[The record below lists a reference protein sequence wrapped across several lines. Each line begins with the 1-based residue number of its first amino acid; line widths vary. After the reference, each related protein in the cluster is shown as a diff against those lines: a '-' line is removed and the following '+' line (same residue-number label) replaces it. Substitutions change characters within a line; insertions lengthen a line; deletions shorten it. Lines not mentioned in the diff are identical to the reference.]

1 MLETSSISVIKKELQ
16 QMPKEMLV
24 QHLLR
29 LAKYKKESKELL
41 NYLLFE
47 AHDEAAYIRQVKEEI
62 ENEFETINY
71 TSIYYIKKGVQRI
84 HRILNKYIRYS
95 GQKTTQIELLI
106 HFCKQMKALKTSYKR
121 SRVLSNLYERQ
132 VITISKTLSKV
143 HEDIRLDYESD
154 LEEII

>member
-1 MLETSSISVIKKELQ
+1 MLETSSLSVIKKELQ

-29 LAKYKKESKELL
+29 LAKYKKDSKELL

-62 ENEFETINY
+62 EEEFKGINY
-71 TSIYYIKKGVQRI
+71 SSIYYIKKGVQRI

-95 GQKTTQIELLI
+95 GQKTTEVDLLI
-106 HFCKQMKALKTSYKR
+106 HFCQQMKGLKTNYKR
-121 SRVLSNLYERQ
+121 SRVLTNLYNRQ
-132 VITISKTLSKV
+132 VDTISKTLNKV

-154 LEEII
+154 LESL